1 MSSRKTPPRA
11 NLERP
16 PQPGRVR
23 SVILAIVVHAIFF
36 AFIVFGVN
44 WQSREAAPYQAELWE
59 KLPATAPKEAPKPEP
74 PKPQPDEPPKPQ
86 PEPPKPPPE
95 PPKPPPKP
103 PEEKPE
109 PPKPDPEIALK
120 AEREKKERERKERQE
135 KLDREKREKE
145 KAEREKQKK
154 EEAQRKRDEEARK
167 REEQQAFEAAQR
179 QREAAAAQRQQEF
192 NEWIGKIQARIRSKA
207 NVPDTVT
214 GRPEV
219 VVHIRILPGGEVF
232 DAAIVKSSGNP
243 TYDAAIERAVRSSSP
258 LPVPAANTELFSR
271 FRDLTL
277 NIKHDR

>member
-1 MSSRKTPPRA
+1 VSSRKPAPRA

-23 SVILAIVVHAIFF
+23 SVILAIVVHAVFF

-44 WQSREAAPYQAELWE
+44 WQTRETAPYEAQLWE
-59 KLPATAPKEAPKPEP
+59 KLPSAPPKEAAPRPEP
-74 PKPQPDEPPKPQ
+74 PKPEPEPPKPV

-120 AEREKKERERKERQE
+120 AEREKKEQE
-135 KLDREKREKE
+135 KRARLEKAEREKKEKE
-145 KAEREKQKK
+145 KAEREKQRK
-154 EEAQRKRDEEARK
+154 EEVQKKREEEARK
-167 REEQQAFEAAQR
+167 KEEQQAFEAAQK
-179 QREAAAAQRQQEF
+179 QRAAAAAQRQQEF
-192 NEWIGKIQARIRSKA
+192 NEWVGKIRDKIRGKA

-232 DAAIVKSSGNP
+232 EVAIVKSSGNP

-258 LPVPAANTELFSR
+258 LPVPAANTELFSQ
-271 FRDLTL
+271 FRDLNL

>member
-1 MSSRKTPPRA
+1 MSSRKPAPRG

-23 SVILAIVVHAIFF
+23 SVILAIVVHAVFF

-44 WQSREAAPYQAELWE
+44 WQTRETAPYEAQLWE
-59 KLPATAPKEAPKPEP
+59 KLPAAPPKQAPPRPEPPKPEP
-74 PKPQPDEPPKPQ
+74 PKPE
-86 PEPPKPPPE
+86 PEPAKPPPE

-120 AEREKKERERKERQE
+120 AEREKKEQE
-135 KLDREKREKE
+135 KRARLEKAEREKTEKE
-145 KAEREKQKK
+145 KAERERQRK
-154 EEAQRKRDEEARK
+154 EEAQKKREEEARK
-167 REEQQAFEAAQR
+167 KEEQQAFEAAQK
-179 QREAAAAQRQQEF
+179 QRAAAAAQRQQEF
-192 NEWIGKIQARIRSKA
+192 NEWVGKIRDKIRGKA

-232 DAAIVKSSGNP
+232 EVAIVKSSGNA

-258 LPVPAANTELFSR
+258 LPVPAANTELFSQ
-271 FRDLTL
+271 FRDLNL

>member
-1 MSSRKTPPRA
+1 MSSKKPAPRA

-44 WQSREAAPYQAELWE
+44 WQTRETAPYEAELWE
-59 KLPATAPKEAPKPEP
+59 KLPTAPPKAAEPKPEP
-74 PKPQPDEPPKPQ
+74 PKPPPEPAKPEQ
-86 PEPPKPPPE
+86 EPPKPPPE
-95 PPKPPPKP
+95 PPKPAPKP

-120 AEREKKERERKERQE
+120 AEREKKAREE
-135 KLDREKREKE
+135 KLEREKREKE
-145 KAEREKQKK
+145 KAERDKQKK
-154 EEAQRKRDEEARK
+154 EEARKKREEEARK
-167 REEQQAFEAAQR
+167 LEEREAFEAAQK
-179 QREAAAAQRQQEF
+179 QRAAAAAQRQQEF
-192 NEWIGKIQARIRSKA
+192 NEWIGKIRDKIRGKA

-232 DAAIVKSSGNP
+232 DVAIVKRSGNP
-243 TYDAAIERAVRSSSP
+243 TYDAAIERAVRSASP
-258 LPVPAANTELFSR
+258 LPVPAPSTELFSQ
-271 FRDLTL
+271 FRDLNL

>member
-1 MSSRKTPPRA
+1 VSSRKTPPRA

-59 KLPATAPKEAPKPEP
+59 KLPAPQPKQAPPTPPKPEP
-74 PKPQPDEPPKPQ
+74 PKPA

-95 PPKPPPKP
+95 PAKPPPKP
-103 PEEKPE
+103 VEEKPT

-120 AEREKKERERKERQE
+120 AEREKKEQE
-135 KLDREKREKE
+135 KKAKAEKQEREKREKE
-145 KAEREKQKK
+145 KAERDRQKK
-154 EEAQRKRDEEARK
+154 EEAQKKREEEARK
-167 REEQQAFEAAQR
+167 KEEQQAFEAALKE
-179 QREAAAAQRQQEF
+179 REAASAQRQKDF

-232 DAAIVKSSGNP
+232 DVAVVKSSGNP

-258 LPVPAANTELFSR
+258 LPVPSPTSELFSQ
-271 FRDLTL
+271 FRDLNL

>member
-1 MSSRKTPPRA
+1 MSSRKPAPRA

-44 WQSREAAPYQAELWE
+44 WQTRETAPYQAEIWA
-59 KLPATAPKEAPKPEP
+59 KLPPAPKAAQPPPQEPPKPEP
-74 PKPQPDEPPKPQ
+74 PKPEPPKPA

-95 PPKPPPKP
+95 PPKP
-103 PEEKPE
+103 EVKPE

-120 AEREKKERERKERQE
+120 AEREKKEQEKRERQE
-135 KLDREKREKE
+135 KLDREKKEKE
-145 KAEREKQKK
+145 KAEREKQKRD
-154 EEAQRKRDEEARK
+154 EAQKKREEEARK
-167 REEQQAFEAAQR
+167 REEQQAFEAAEQ
-179 QREAAAAQRQQEF
+179 QREAAAAARQQEY
-192 NEWIGKIQARIRSKA
+192 NEWIGKIQARIRGKA
-207 NVPDTVT
+207 NVPDTVI
-214 GRPEV
+214 GHPEV
-219 VVHIRILPGGEVF
+219 QVHIRILPGGEVF
-232 DAAIVKSSGNP
+232 DVSITKPSGNP

-258 LPVPAANTELFSR
+258 LPVPAPNSELFSQ

>member
-1 MSSRKTPPRA
+1 MSSRKPAPRA
-11 NLERP
+11 DLERP

-44 WQSREAAPYQAELWE
+44 WQTRETAPYQAEIWE
-59 KLPATAPKEAPKPEP
+59 KLPAAPPKPAEPRPEP
-74 PKPQPDEPPKPQ
+74 PKPEPEPAKPQ
-86 PEPPKPPPE
+86 PEAPKPPPE
-95 PPKPPPKP
+95 PPKP

-120 AEREKKERERKERQE
+120 AEREKKAQEKKAREEKLEREK
-135 KLDREKREKE
+135 
-145 KAEREKQKK
+145 REKQKK
-154 EEAQRKRDEEARK
+154 EEAQKKREEEARK

-179 QREAAAAQRQQEF
+179 EREAAAAQRQQEF

-232 DAAIVKSSGNP
+232 DVAIVKPSGNS

-271 FRDLTL
+271 FRDLNL

>member
-1 MSSRKTPPRA
+1 MSSSKPAPRA

-23 SVILAIVVHAIFF
+23 SVILAIVVHAVFF

-44 WQSREAAPYQAELWE
+44 WQTRETAPYEAQLWE
-59 KLPATAPKEAPKPEP
+59 KLPTAPPKEAPPKPEP
-74 PKPQPDEPPKPQ
+74 PKPEPEPPKP
-86 PEPPKPPPE
+86 EPKPPPE
-95 PPKPPPKP
+95 PVKPPPKP

-120 AEREKKERERKERQE
+120 AEREKKE
-135 KLDREKREKE
+135 
-145 KAEREKQKK
+145 KAEREKKERAEREKQRK
-154 EEAQRKRDEEARK
+154 EEAQKKREEEARK
-167 REEQQAFEAAQR
+167 KEEQQAFEAAQK
-179 QREAAAAQRQQEF
+179 QRAAAAAQRQQEF
-192 NEWIGKIQARIRSKA
+192 NEWVGKIRDKIRGKA
-207 NVPDTVT
+207 NVPDTVM

-232 DAAIVKSSGNP
+232 EVAIVKSSGNP

-258 LPVPAANTELFSR
+258 LPVPAANTELFSQ
-271 FRDLTL
+271 FRDLNL